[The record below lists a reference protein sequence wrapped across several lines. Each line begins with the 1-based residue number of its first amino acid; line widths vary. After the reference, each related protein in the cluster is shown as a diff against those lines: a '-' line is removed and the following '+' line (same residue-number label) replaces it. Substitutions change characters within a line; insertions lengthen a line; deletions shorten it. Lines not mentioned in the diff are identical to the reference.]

1 MHPHLYEL
9 DQVNVGIQQNHRDAI
24 KAEQLRMVR
33 GDQPHGLAT
42 IALNLQ
48 SSIRTMVTS
57 VSARVRHQPAL
68 SPEPAA
74 EPVDATATT

>member
-9 DQVNVGIQQNHRDAI
+9 DHVNVSIQQNHRDAI
-24 KAEQLRMVR
+24 KAGQARMVR
-33 GDQPHGLAT
+33 GDQMHGLAT
-42 IALNLQ
+42 IALSLQ

-57 VSARVRHQPAL
+57 VSARVRHQTAA
-68 SPEPAA
+68 SPESVA